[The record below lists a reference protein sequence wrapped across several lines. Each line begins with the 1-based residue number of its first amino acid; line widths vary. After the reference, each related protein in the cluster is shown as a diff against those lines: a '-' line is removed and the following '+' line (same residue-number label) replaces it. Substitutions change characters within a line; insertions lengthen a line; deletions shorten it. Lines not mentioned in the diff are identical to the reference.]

1 MSEQTR
7 RALPTVLNP
16 FCRSQTMRR
25 LIYSMAAAAFLTCIA
40 AIGFTP
46 AQATIAPDLR
56 LSAGSSVTQVHC
68 RAFRHCHRRCGPR
81 GCVRWCHRC

>member
-1 MSEQTR
+1 MKT
-7 RALPTVLNP
+7 
-16 FCRSQTMRR
+16 
-25 LIYSMAAAAFLTCIA
+25 LIYSMATVAILAWVA

-46 AQATIAPDLR
+46 AQATLRAPNLQ
-56 LSAGSSVTQVHC
+56 SFAGSSVTPVHC